1 MRHPNGSRMLQ
12 QTTSNRRLPNPTQNI
27 MSMRRSRDNERM
39 GKSSHT
45 THDVG
50 SEQSERPMMG
60 HASSH
65 VTGSQ
70 EYNPTRGSTEASSG
84 LAEGNWIAVGVDVN
98 GEVIY

>member
-1 MRHPNGSRMLQ
+1 
-12 QTTSNRRLPNPTQNI
+12 
-27 MSMRRSRDNERM
+27 
-39 GKSSHT
+39 
-45 THDVG
+45 
-50 SEQSERPMMG
+50 MMG